1 MQLAL
6 AGLDAHLARRL
17 EPLYVIHGDEALF
30 AIEAGDAIRAA
41 ARRAG
46 CEREIAIAEQHFRW
60 DAFLAANANLG
71 LFGARKLVDLRIP
84 SGKPGVEGAAA
95 LERYALNLDRDNVTL
110 ITLPRIDRTT
120 QGSDWFAALAEAGVT
135 IAVPPLER
143 SALPGWIAER
153 LARNGQRAGRD
164 TLAFLAECCEGNL
177 LAAQQELA
185 KLALLLPEGELAH
198 DDVERAVADVARY
211 DIQEL
216 SQAWLAG
223 DAARTLRIV
232 DVLRGEGEAV
242 NLAVWQ
248 LGEDLHALGAVH
260 DAVAQGQSLAT
271 AVRSARVFGRR
282 QAAMERA
289 ARRIAPSSVAKF
301 LRALAA
307 IDAQSK
313 GIGEGEPWDAL
324 AALALD
330 VAGTPAP
337 GYAPRMQVVVRR
349 TGAQRRA

>member
-1 MQLAL
+1 MA
-6 AGLDAHLARRL
+6 
-17 EPLYVIHGDEALF
+17 
-30 AIEAGDAIRAA
+30 
-41 ARRAG
+41 
-46 CEREIAIAEQHFRW
+46 C
-60 DAFLAANANLG
+60 
-71 LFGARKLVDLRIP
+71 
-84 SGKPGVEGAAA
+84 
-95 LERYALNLDRDNVTL
+95 
-110 ITLPRIDRTT
+110 
-120 QGSDWFAALAEAGVT
+120 
-135 IAVPPLER
+135 
-143 SALPGWIAER
+143 
-153 LARNGQRAGRD
+153 
-164 TLAFLAECCEGNL
+164 
-177 LAAQQELA
+177 
-185 KLALLLPEGELAH
+185 
-198 DDVERAVADVARY
+198 
-211 DIQEL
+211 
-216 SQAWLAG
+216 G

>member
-110 ITLPRIDRTT
+110 ITLPRIDRAT
-120 QGSDWFAALAEAGVT
+120 QGSGWFTALADAGVT

-143 SALPGWIAER
+143 NALPGWIAER

-198 DDVERAVADVARY
+198 DDVERAVADVARF

-216 SQAWLAG
+216 SEAWLSG
-223 DAARTLRIV
+223 DAARSLRII
-232 DVLRGEGEAV
+232 DALRGEGEPIT
-242 NLAVWQ
+242 LAIWQ
-248 LGEDLHALGAVH
+248 LGEDLHALAGVR
-260 DAVAQGQSLAT
+260 DAMASGQSLQT
-271 AVRSARVFGRR
+271 AVRGARVWGKR
-282 QAAMERA
+282 QAALERA
-289 ARRIAPSSVAKF
+289 ARRASP
-301 LRALAA
+301 
-307 IDAQSK
+307 AQ
-313 GIGEGEPWDAL
+313 IERLLHAL
-324 AALALD
+324 AALDALAKGIGQRDPWDVLVSLALD
-330 VAGTPAP
+330 LCARPVPID
-337 GYAPRMQVVVRR
+337 VVDS
-349 TGAQRRA
+349 TS